1 MMATK
6 QDIFI
11 EKVKDGA
18 IAGWYAGKI
27 LPSVTIAQA
36 CLESGWGISEL
47 ATKAN
52 NLFGIKAKDDW
63 KGESYT
69 VRTAEYDKNN
79 KQFFI
84 NAAFRK
90 YDSWKESLIDHAK
103 FFHEGWR
110 EAHYSTHGVIGQT
123 DYKKACRGLQNAG
136 YATSKIYADQLMG
149 LIEMYKLYK
158 YDDVIKESEV
168 KGMKIFLSVGH
179 SILKGGGCTSA
190 SGYTHE
196 YRYNKELAPY
206 VKRALESLGH
216 SCDVIVCP
224 EGVFTNWKQEA
235 SYKLPIANSGKYDL
249 VCELHLNAF
258 DGQKQGSEV
267 LYYPGD
273 RKGQEIATRGSSALS
288 KLGFKNRGPKSRG
301 DLYIIGSTRPTAV
314 LFESFFCD
322 NKHDS
327 DLAKK
332 LGFKKI
338 AEAIAYG
345 LTGQVVDSD
354 VEEVEQTTQKVIP
367 KSGWI
372 QENGKWYYY
381 DKGKKRTGWLKS
393 GSKWFYLKPDRDG
406 EMATG
411 WLKYNNNWFYFNAKG
426 YMVTGKQVIDGKTYE
441 FDSNGYWIK

>member
-1 MMATK
+1 
-6 QDIFI
+6 
-11 EKVKDGA
+11 
-18 IAGWYAGKI
+18 
-27 LPSVTIAQA
+27 
-36 CLESGWGISEL
+36 
-47 ATKAN
+47 
-52 NLFGIKAKDDW
+52 
-63 KGESYT
+63 
-69 VRTAEYDKNN
+69 
-79 KQFFI
+79 
-84 NAAFRK
+84 
-90 YDSWKESLIDHAK
+90 
-103 FFHEGWR
+103 
-110 EAHYSTHGVIGQT
+110 
-123 DYKKACRGLQNAG
+123 
-136 YATSKIYADQLMG
+136 
-149 LIEMYKLYK
+149 
-158 YDDVIKESEV
+158 
-168 KGMKIFLSVGH
+168 MKIFLSVGH

-249 VCELHLNAF
+249 VCELHLNASN
-258 DGQKQGSEV
+258 GQGQGSEV

-273 RKGQEIATRGSSALS
+273 RKGQEIANRGSSALS

-345 LTGQVVDSD
+345 LL
-354 VEEVEQTTQKVIP
+354 
-367 KSGWI
+367 
-372 QENGKWYYY
+372 QEDYNGKANTSISDTNMKVGWTEEKGLWYYY
-381 DKGKKRTGWLKS
+381 DKGKRRTGWLKS
-393 GSKWFYLKPDRDG
+393 GSKWFYLNPDKDG
-406 EMATG
+406 AMATG
-411 WLKYNNNWFYFNAKG
+411 WLDYNHNKFYFNSKG
-426 YMVTGKQVIDGKTYE
+426 YCMTGKQVIDGKTYE
-441 FDSNGYWIK
+441 FNKDGYLIK

>member
-1 MMATK
+1 MTE

-11 EKVKDGA
+11 DKVKDGA
-18 IAGWYAGKI
+18 IAGWHEGRI

-36 CLESGWGISEL
+36 ILESGWGKSEL
-47 ATKAN
+47 ATKAC
-52 NLFGIKAKDDW
+52 NLFGIKASKDW
-63 KGESYT
+63 TGESYT
-69 VRTAEYDKNN
+69 VKTAEYDKNN
-79 KQFFI
+79 KKFYI

-90 YDSWKESLIDHAK
+90 YRNWQDSLVDHAK
-103 FFHEGWR
+103 FFHTPNWR
-110 EAHYSTHGVIGQT
+110 KENYKNVIGEV
-123 DYKKACRGLQNAG
+123 DYRKACKSLQSAG
-136 YATSKIYADQLMG
+136 YATSQEYAGQLIG

-168 KGMKIFLSVGH
+168 KKMKIFLSVGH

-206 VKRALESLGH
+206 VKKALESLGH

-224 EGVFTNWKQEA
+224 EGRFTNWRQEA

-288 KLGFKNRGPKSRG
+288 KLGFKNRGAKPRG
-301 DLYIIGSTRPTAV
+301 DLYIIASTRPTAV

-327 DLAKK
+327 DLAKR

-345 LTGQVVDSD
+345 LTGQVVGSD
-354 VEEVEQTTQKVIP
+354 VEEVEQTTQRVVP
-367 KSGWI
+367 KSGWTE
-372 QENGKWYYY
+372 ENGRWYYY
-381 DKGKKRTGWLKS
+381 DNSKKRTGWLKS
-393 GSKWFYLKPDRDG
+393 GSKWFYLKPDKDG

-411 WLKYNNNWFYFNAKG
+411 WLKYNSHWFYFNSKG
-426 YMVTGKQVIDGKTYE
+426 YMLTGKQVIDGKTYA
-441 FDSNGYWIK
+441 FNKDGYWIK

>member
-11 EKVKDGA
+11 EIVKDGA

-36 CLESGWGISEL
+36 CLESGWGTSEL

-52 NLFGIKAKDDW
+52 NLFGIKASKDW
-63 KGESYT
+63 TGESYT
-69 VRTAEYDKNN
+69 VKTAEYDSNGK
-79 KQFFI
+79 KYYI

-90 YDSWKESLIDHAK
+90 YRSWQDSIVDHAR
-103 FFHEGWR
+103 FFHTPAWR
-110 EAHYSTHGVIGQT
+110 EDNYRAVIGEV
-123 DYKKACRGLQNAG
+123 DYRKACKSLQSAG

-149 LIEMYKLYK
+149 LIEMHKLYK

-168 KGMKIFLSVGH
+168 KGMRIFLSVGH

-206 VKRALESLGH
+206 VKRVLESLGH
-216 SCDVIVCP
+216 SCEVIVCP
-224 EGVFTNWKQEA
+224 EGRFTNWRQEA

-249 VCELHLNAF
+249 VCELHLNASN
-258 DGQKQGSEV
+258 GQGQGSEV

-273 RKGQEIATRGSSALS
+273 RKGLEIATRGSSALS
-288 KLGFKNRGPKSRG
+288 KLGFKRRGAKPRG
-301 DLYIIGSTRPTAV
+301 DLYIIASTRPTAV

-327 DLAKK
+327 DLAKR

-345 LTGQVVDSD
+345 LTGQIVDSD
-354 VEEVEQTTQKVIP
+354 VEEVEQTTQKVVP

-372 QENGKWYYY
+372 QENSKWYYY
-381 DKGKKRTGWLKS
+381 DNGKRRTGWLKS
-393 GSKWFYLKPDRDG
+393 GKQWFYLQPKNG

-411 WLKYNNNWFYFNAKG
+411 WLKYNNNWFYFNSKG
-426 YMVTGKQVIDGKTYE
+426 YMLTGKQVIDGKTYE
-441 FDSNGYWIK
+441 FNKDGYWINR